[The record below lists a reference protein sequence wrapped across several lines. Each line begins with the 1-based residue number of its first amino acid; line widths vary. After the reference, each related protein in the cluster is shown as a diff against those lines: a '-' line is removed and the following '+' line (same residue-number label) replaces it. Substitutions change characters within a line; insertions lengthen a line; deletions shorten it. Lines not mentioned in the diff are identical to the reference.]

1 MNRTYKIA
9 LGIFLLLLAGLTYLE
24 ANQPPP
30 LNWNPSYKA
39 TDKIPLGSYV
49 LFENLRDQEFP
60 VQQIGIPP
68 YEMLQRDSLT
78 GTYFFLN
85 DQLVFDDAALGKM
98 LEWVEQGNTIFL
110 AANVFSENLLDTL
123 GLKTGTAIPQNGIS
137 SKPMFN
143 LAQEQLKNDR
153 PYILSREIYHN
164 IFTEID
170 TSKHLVLGISELYS
184 DTLKIN
190 DPEINY
196 IKVPFGEGAFLLH
209 TTPQAFS
216 NVFLIEDENFRYAEN
231 ALAYIPLENTL
242 YWDNYY
248 KTGKSFQTSPLY
260 ILLAKPSLKWT
271 YYFVII
277 GSILF
282 IIFEGRRKQRS
293 IPVIP
298 PLKNRTYE
306 YTRTIAGLYLEKEEY
321 RNIALKKIGLFLEF
335 IRNEYRIPTVEL
347 GEKFYI
353 ELSASSGKSREEIT
367 DLFKMIREIQ
377 NKQRLNRED
386 LLRLNSV
393 VNSFKTKNDG
403 K

>member
-1 MNRTYKIA
+1 MNRTYKVT
-9 LGIFLLLLAGLTYLE
+9 LVIFLLLLAGLTYLE

-30 LNWNPSYKA
+30 LNWNPSYIA

-49 LFENLRDQEFP
+49 LFESLRDQKFP
-60 VQQIGIPP
+60 VQQIGTPP

-85 DQLVFDDAALGKM
+85 DRLAFDDAALGKM
-98 LEWVEQGNTIFL
+98 LEWVEKGNTVFL
-110 AANVFSENLLDTL
+110 AANAFSENLLDTL
-123 GLKTGTAIPQNGIS
+123 GLKTGTAIPHDGIS

-143 LAQEQLKNDR
+143 LAQEELKSNR
-153 PYILSREIYHN
+153 PFILGREIYHS
-164 IFTEID
+164 IFTQID
-170 TSKHLVLGISELYS
+170 TSKQIVLGISELYS

-196 IKVPFGEGAFLLH
+196 IKAPFGEGAFFLH

-216 NVFLIEDENFRYAEN
+216 NIFLIEDENYRYAEN
-231 ALAYIPLENTL
+231 VLAYLPSDSTL

-248 KTGKSFQTSPLY
+248 KTGKTFQTSPLY
-260 ILLAKPSLKWT
+260 ILLAEPSLKWA
-271 YYFVII
+271 YYFIII
-277 GSILF
+277 GSVLF

-298 PLKNRTYE
+298 PQKNRTYE
-306 YTRTIAGLYLEKEEY
+306 YTRTIAGLYLENEEY
-321 RNIALKKIGLFLEF
+321 RNIAFKKISLFLEY
-335 IRNEYRIPTVEL
+335 IRNKYRIPTVEL
-347 GEKFYI
+347 GEQFYI

-367 DLFKMIREIQ
+367 DLFKLIREIQ
-377 NKQRLNRED
+377 NKQRLTRED
-386 LLRLNSV
+386 LLRLNSA